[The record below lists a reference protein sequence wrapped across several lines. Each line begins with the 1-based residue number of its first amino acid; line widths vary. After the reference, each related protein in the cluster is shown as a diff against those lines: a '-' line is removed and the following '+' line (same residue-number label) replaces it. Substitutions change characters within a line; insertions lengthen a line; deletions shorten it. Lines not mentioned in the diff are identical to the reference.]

1 LNIQIC
7 DSSAI
12 AYLVLGQQLWWG
24 VFSQIRYK
32 YYLVSLNIFEPNV
45 GMFEDKLQ
53 NQEQQ
58 QKLNAK
64 IDALAEEVDQLRKA
78 NTTLVDRLKEAE
90 QKAEMAENEVKIK

>member
-1 LNIQIC
+1 LDFLEI
-7 DSSAI
+7 
-12 AYLVLGQQLWWG
+12 
-24 VFSQIRYK
+24 F
-32 YYLVSLNIFEPNV
+32 VSKEMP
-45 GMFEDKLQ
+45 EDKLQ

>member
-1 LNIQIC
+1 
-7 DSSAI
+7 
-12 AYLVLGQQLWWG
+12 
-24 VFSQIRYK
+24 
-32 YYLVSLNIFEPNV
+32 
-45 GMFEDKLQ
+45 MFEDKLQ
-53 NQEQQ
+53 NHEEHQ